1 MGIHLADVTRLSA
14 AACAHLA
21 AFGRHV
27 HVKRGA
33 SISAHEGV
41 VALGDIAVS
50 VSREGKPG
58 LDLGFLGPGGLLGAE
73 RLFLDYPPVAGRAL
87 RDGDI
92 WYVSL
97 EASQRAIVER
107 QGLRAALMQIAM
119 ASCADHFR
127 RAAGI
132 VEKRA
137 DKRVAQWLFECANML
152 ETSELKI
159 THEEIADAL
168 GVRRSSV
175 TDSLH
180 MIEGVRVIR
189 SERGRLTI
197 LDPTGLAHY
206 AGLDVAHERAGSPRH
221 AAERAALAAL

>member
-1 MGIHLADVTRLSA
+1 
-14 AACAHLA
+14 
-21 AFGRHV
+21 
-27 HVKRGA
+27 
-33 SISAHEGV
+33 
-41 VALGDIAVS
+41 
-50 VSREGKPG
+50 
-58 LDLGFLGPGGLLGAE
+58 
-73 RLFLDYPPVAGRAL
+73 
-87 RDGDI
+87 
-92 WYVSL
+92 
-97 EASQRAIVER
+97 
-107 QGLRAALMQIAM
+107 M